1 MKRLNVSYNCKLNVS
16 ITIKSGFMHHMYL
29 YIYIYSNTHT
39 CIKEDIFSK
48 LKYL

>member
-16 ITIKSGFMHHMYL
+16 TAIKSGFMHHMY
-29 YIYIYSNTHT
+29 YIYIQTHT
-39 CIKEDIFSK
+39 HTYIKEDIFSK